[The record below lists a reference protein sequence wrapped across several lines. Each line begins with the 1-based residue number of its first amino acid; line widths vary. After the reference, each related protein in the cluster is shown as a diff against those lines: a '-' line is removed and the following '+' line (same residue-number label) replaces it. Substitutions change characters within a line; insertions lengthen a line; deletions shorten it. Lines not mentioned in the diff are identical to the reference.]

1 MPQSTSQINVTAVDA
16 LQPVNVFM
24 VEDDKYYCEFVR
36 RVLSTRK
43 QPYFNLHSVSD
54 IAEARHY
61 LSHESPDV
69 ILLDLNLPDSRG
81 LASLKLVKEVADG
94 CPIIILTSSESE
106 QLGYQAVSQGA
117 QDYLVKHQ
125 IGNESLVRSI
135 RYAIQR
141 RRSEEQSMRM
151 AAIQDFV
158 STLAHDMS
166 VPLVGTQN
174 LLDGLLKG
182 HLGNLNDNQRE
193 ALSVMKKS
201 TTDQLIL
208 VERLIEIYRYEI
220 GPELSRRILPVRQV
234 LQDCVDNFNASG
246 RTIVTRF
253 DDVPY
258 GCCVWGDLEALT
270 TLFTNLLENAVK
282 FSDEGTNVEVK
293 AEMADYKLNI
303 EFHNFGNAMP
313 EEIKNGIFN
322 KFWQGVPGKTYVAKT
337 GLGLYLSQRIAQLHQ
352 GRITCDS
359 SDENGTTIKVR
370 LPVSGLL
377 LK

>member
-24 VEDDKYYCEFVR
+24 IEDDKYYCEFVR

-54 IAEARHY
+54 VAEARHY
-61 LSHESPDV
+61 LVHESPDV

-81 LASLKLVKEVADG
+81 LVSLKLIKEVADG

-106 QLGYQAVSQGA
+106 QLGFQAVSQGA

-193 ALSVMKKS
+193 ALTVMRKS
-201 TTDQLIL
+201 TSDQLLL

-220 GPELSRRILPVRQV
+220 GPELNRRILPMRQV
-234 LQDCVDNFNASG
+234 LQDCVDNFNANG

-253 DDVPY
+253 EEVPD
-258 GCCVWGDLEALT
+258 GCCVWGDLDALT

-282 FSDEGTNVEVK
+282 FSNGEEVEIK
-293 AEMADYKLNI
+293 AEMVDYKLSI
-303 EFHNFGNAMP
+303 EVHNFGNTMP
-313 EEIKNGIFN
+313 EEVKNGIFN

-337 GLGLYLSQRIAQLHQ
+337 GLGLYLCQRIAQLHQ
-352 GRITCDS
+352 GRIACES
-359 SDENGTTIKVR
+359 SEESGTTISVR